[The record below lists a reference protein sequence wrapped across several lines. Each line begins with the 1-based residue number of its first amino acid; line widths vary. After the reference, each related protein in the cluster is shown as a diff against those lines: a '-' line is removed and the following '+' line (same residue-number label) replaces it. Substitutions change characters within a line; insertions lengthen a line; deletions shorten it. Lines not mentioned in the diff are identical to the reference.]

1 MRMLP
6 LWKAFLT
13 VVLAATACSAKI
25 GSNVVDSTINT
36 TTSAIAIANL
46 DQQIR
51 QAGNEAGVEEL
62 LLVRSRFLAD
72 YEALD
77 RASALG
83 EGRYAPGRE
92 LLLRARTRSAVHRFA
107 DALADVEAAE
117 RTGAKPDEIAA
128 LRASILVAIG
138 RATEVIPQLEAT
150 LLRHPGFASR
160 SALAVAYAAVG
171 RIDDADRLYAEA
183 LSSLNTTLPFPYA
196 WIYFARG
203 LMWSEQGGD
212 QARAEQLYTQALKY
226 VPQFVTANIHLAEI
240 EALRG
245 DSESAIELL
254 ENVVQ
259 SSNEPEARAL
269 LGVLHLRTGDSERG
283 SREIAEAQTGYE
295 LLLSRDPLA
304 FADHG
309 AEFYLGPGADPERA
323 WVLAQQNLANRQT
336 PRAAALAIKA
346 AEASGHYSD
355 ASALLRKYPDS
366 VKSVQLQIW
375 SPDPQIGPSVRPS
388 GGEDAFDP
396 RRTH

>member
-1 MRMLP
+1 MKILR
-6 LWKAFLT
+6 LWKAFF
-13 VVLAATACSAKI
+13 VVALAATACSAQD

-36 TTSAIAIANL
+36 TSSAIAIANL

-51 QAGNEAGVEEL
+51 QAGNEIGVAEL
-62 LLVRSRFLAD
+62 LLVRSRFLGD

-83 EGRYAPGRE
+83 EERYATGRD

-117 RTGAKPDEIAA
+117 RTGAKPDEISA

-138 RATEVIPQLEAT
+138 RPTEVIPQLEAN

-160 SALAVAYAAVG
+160 SALAVAYTAVG
-171 RIDDADRLYAEA
+171 RLDDADRLYAEA
-183 LSSLNTTLPFPYA
+183 LSSLDTTLPFPYA

-212 QARAEQLYTQALKY
+212 QARAELLYAQALKY
-226 VPQFVTANIHLAEI
+226 VPEFVTANIHLAEI

-245 DSESAIELL
+245 DTESAIRRL
-254 ENVVQ
+254 EEVVQ
-259 SSNEPEARAL
+259 SSHEPEALAL

-283 SREIAEAQTGYE
+283 SYEIAEARTSYE

-309 AEFYLGPGADPERA
+309 AEFYLGSGADPERA

-336 PRAAALAIKA
+336 PRAAVLAIKA
-346 AEASGHYSD
+346 AEASGRYSD
-355 ASALLRKYPDS
+355 ACALLKQYPDS
-366 VKSVQLQIW
+366 VTSVQLQIW
-375 SPDPQIGPSVRPS
+375 SPDPKIGPSVRSS
-388 GGEDAFDP
+388 GGEGAFDP
-396 RRTH
+396 RHTH